1 MRLDMNRIVEEL
13 KKIKVFY
20 IATIEGDQPR
30 VRLFSSVVEFEG
42 NAYICC
48 GNHKEIYKQLSKNP
62 KIELCGMYDG
72 GTWLR
77 VTAIVKEDNRTEVQ
91 QAILDDPTG
100 PKQLYKAGDGRFV
113 TYRLTEIK
121 ALKYNFYAA
130 PEVIKEYD

>member
-1 MRLDMNRIVEEL
+1 MNKVVEEL
-13 KKIKVFY
+13 KKVGVFY
-20 IATIEGDQPR
+20 IATVEGEQPR
-30 VRLFSSVVEFEG
+30 VRPFSSVAEFDG

-48 GNHKEIYKQLSKNP
+48 GNHKEIYKQISANP

-77 VTAIVKEDNRTEVQ
+77 VSAVAVEDNRIEVQ
-91 QAILDDPTG
+91 QAVLDDPTG

-130 PEVIKEYD
+130 PEEIKECD